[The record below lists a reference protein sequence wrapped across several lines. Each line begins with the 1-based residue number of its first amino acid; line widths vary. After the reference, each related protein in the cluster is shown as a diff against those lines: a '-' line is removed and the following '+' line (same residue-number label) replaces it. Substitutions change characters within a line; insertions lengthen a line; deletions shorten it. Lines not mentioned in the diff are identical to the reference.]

1 MTTGFK
7 TISGK
12 KYYFWPKTSGGHYSK
27 TMAKGWFTLNG
38 FKYYAD
44 KNGALAAGW
53 KTIDGKKYYFWPKTS
68 GGHYANTM
76 AKGRVKIDGRW
87 YYFQSNGVKR

>member
-1 MTTGFK
+1 
-7 TISGK
+7 
-12 KYYFWPKTSGGHYSK
+12 
-27 TMAKGWFTLNG
+27 MAKGWFTLNG

-76 AKGRVKIDGRW
+76 AKGRVKIDDRW